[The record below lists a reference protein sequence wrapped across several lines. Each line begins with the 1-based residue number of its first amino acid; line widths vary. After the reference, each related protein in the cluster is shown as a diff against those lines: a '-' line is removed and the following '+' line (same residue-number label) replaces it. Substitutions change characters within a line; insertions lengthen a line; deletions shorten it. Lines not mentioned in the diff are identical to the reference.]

1 MIDLPKATYMYWQ
14 KRFNEEQPE
23 DPLITL
29 ILAIRKEN
37 KDYGYRRLWGEL
49 RRQGHI
55 VNKKR
60 VQRLVQKLGL
70 QITSFTRKSRKYNS
84 YRGQEGNVAPNILR
98 QRFNTPIPY
107 QKVTTDTT
115 EFKYIEVNEQG
126 ITSIKKLYLDPFLDM
141 CSGEIV
147 SYSISKQPS
156 ADGIMGALERAIQ
169 ATNTCPYQRI
179 FHSDQGWAYQMKSY
193 QRALKKNKI
202 RQSMSRKGNCLD
214 NAVMESFFGLM
225 KQEMYYGLSYQS
237 YEALVE
243 AITEYIAYYNER
255 RIKQKLGWKSPVEY
269 RLNLLAA

>member
-14 KRFNEEQPE
+14 KRFNEELPE

-29 ILAIRKEN
+29 ILAIRQEN
-37 KDYGYRRLWGEL
+37 KDYGYRRLWDEL
-49 RRQGHI
+49 RSQGHL

-84 YRGQEGNVAPNILR
+84 YRGQVGQVAPNIIR

-115 EFKYIEVNEQG
+115 EFKYIELNEQG

-147 SYSISKQPS
+147 SYSISMQPS

-169 ATNTCPYQRI
+169 ATNACSYQRI

-193 QRALKKNKI
+193 QSL
-202 RQSMSRKGNCLD
+202 
-214 NAVMESFFGLM
+214 EE
-225 KQEMYYGLSYQS
+225 KQDTPKHVS
-237 YEALVE
+237 
-243 AITEYIAYYNER
+243 
-255 RIKQKLGWKSPVEY
+255 
-269 RLNLLAA
+269 

>member
-225 KQEMYYGLSYQS
+225 KQEMYYGLSYHS